1 MVYVDIFLYFY
12 YRFNNHQNIPH
23 MKTISDKL
31 YARLS
36 LLLLAIILPIAS
48 FADTKDEIAAKIK
61 ADEQMQMYMEVACIV
76 VFVGGVVA
84 FLIWKTSH
92 DKKMREKQ
100 MEQMKKIQAAK
111 RRAA

>member
-1 MVYVDIFLYFY
+1 
-12 YRFNNHQNIPH
+12 

-31 YARLS
+31 YLRIS
-36 LLLLAIILPIAS
+36 LLILSIILPFTS
-48 FADTKDEIAAKIK
+48 FAETKEEIAAKIK

-76 VFVGGVVA
+76 VFVGGVIA
-84 FLIWKTSH
+84 FLIWKSKH
-92 DKKMREKQ
+92 DKKIREKQ